1 MKTKC
6 VNQFQFRLIKSINLA
21 LFHWLNSGFISANET
36 EWNHWSQIR
45 LIDSGMESEDS
56 QDKIDWMNS
65 EIKLGIGL
73 ASKKDGANNWSR
85 KWNEGWSWMSDQ
97 SSKLRKKD

>member
-45 LIDSGMESEDS
+45 LIDSGMES
-56 QDKIDWMNS
+56 QG
-65 EIKLGIGL
+65 KL
-73 ASKKDGANNWSR
+73 SWNNG
-85 KWNEGWSWMSDQ
+85 NYGM
-97 SSKLRKKD
+97 KLMPIE